1 MNLGNSKQEDKN
13 ELDENITDDLI
24 WKEALVILND
34 RGDDVINLTSNDIRK
49 LIENKL
55 NIDLESKKKW
65 LREKLKLW
73 MEAYNKNK
81 QDDEFEKENV
91 DEEGGEDDGDD
102 EEESQDG
109 DDEDADEEE
118 EEDEDEEDDNVSIN
132 SEDTINDLVDEIS
145 IKDPITNDNNSKI
158 NLESIINTTNNV
170 SSDDDLSSDEE
181 DNDEYLQKLNSDNS
195 KLLHFHQETLSSNY
209 NEITNLTKITRDE
222 NGIIIDPLHKTL
234 PFLTKYEYT
243 RILGQRAKQIEQ
255 GAQPF
260 IKINENII
268 DPYLIAK
275 KELENKKLPFIIKR
289 PMPCSG
295 FEYWHLEDLEIL
307 TG

>member
-24 WKEALVILND
+24 WNEALIILND
-34 RGDDVINLTSNDIRK
+34 RGDDINDLTTNDIRK
-49 LIENKL
+49 IIENKL
-55 NIDLESKKKW
+55 NINLESKKKW
-65 LREKLKLW
+65 LRKKLKLW
-73 MEAYNKNK
+73 MEENLKNK
-81 QDDEFEKENV
+81 EDDEFQKENV
-91 DEEGGEDDGDD
+91 DEEGGQDEGDD
-102 EEESQDG
+102 EEVTEGG
-109 DDEDADEEE
+109 DEEDDDEEE
-118 EEDEDEEDDNVSIN
+118 EEDDNISIN
-132 SEDTINDLVDEIS
+132 SEDTINDLVDEIG
-145 IKDPITNDNNSKI
+145 IKEPITTDNKSKI

-170 SSDDDLSSDEE
+170 SSDDDLSSDED

-260 IKINENII
+260 IKIDENII

-289 PMPCSG
+289 PLPCSG

>member
-1 MNLGNSKQEDKN
+1 MNLGNSNQEDKN
-13 ELDENITDDLI
+13 DLVDENITDDKI

-55 NIDLESKKKW
+55 NIDLQSKKKW

-91 DEEGGEDDGDD
+91 DEEGGEDEGGDEEGPQDEDEEDDD
-102 EEESQDG
+102 EEED
-109 DDEDADEEE
+109 
-118 EEDEDEEDDNVSIN
+118 DDNVSIN
-132 SEDTINDLVDEIS
+132 SEDTINDLVDAIS
-145 IKDPITNDNNSKI
+145 IKEPIINDNNSQI

-170 SSDDDLSSDEE
+170 SSDDDLSSDED

-209 NEITNLTKITRDE
+209 NEISNLTKITRDE

-260 IKINENII
+260 IKIDENII

>member
-1 MNLGNSKQEDKN
+1 MNLGNSNQEDKN
-13 ELDENITDDLI
+13 DLVDENITDDKI
-24 WKEALVILND
+24 WNEALVILND

-81 QDDEFEKENV
+81 QDEEFEKENV
-91 DEEGGEDDGDD
+91 DEEGGEDEGGD
-102 EEESQDG
+102 EEGPQ
-109 DDEDADEEE
+109 
-118 EEDEDEEDDNVSIN
+118 DEDEEDDDEEEDDDNISIN
-132 SEDTINDLVDEIS
+132 SEDTINDLVDAIS
-145 IKDPITNDNNSKI
+145 IKEPIINDNNSQI

-170 SSDDDLSSDEE
+170 SSDDDLSSDED
-181 DNDEYLQKLNSDNS
+181 DNEEYLQKLNSDNS

-260 IKINENII
+260 IKIDENII

>member
-24 WKEALVILND
+24 WNEALIILND
-34 RGDDVINLTSNDIRK
+34 RGDDINDLTTNDIRK
-49 LIENKL
+49 IIENKL
-55 NIDLESKKKW
+55 NINLESKKKW
-65 LREKLKLW
+65 LRKKLKLW
-73 MEAYNKNK
+73 MEEYLKNK
-81 QDDEFEKENV
+81 EDDEFQKENV
-91 DEEGGEDDGDD
+91 DEEGGQDEGDD
-102 EEESQDG
+102 EEVTEGG
-109 DDEDADEEE
+109 DEEDDDEEE
-118 EEDEDEEDDNVSIN
+118 EEDDNISIN
-132 SEDTINDLVDEIS
+132 SEDTINDLVDEIG
-145 IKDPITNDNNSKI
+145 IKEPITTDNKSKI

-170 SSDDDLSSDEE
+170 SSDDDLSSDED

-260 IKINENII
+260 IKIDENII

-289 PMPCSG
+289 PLPCSG

>member
-1 MNLGNSKQEDKN
+1 
-13 ELDENITDDLI
+13 
-24 WKEALVILND
+24 
-34 RGDDVINLTSNDIRK
+34 
-49 LIENKL
+49 
-55 NIDLESKKKW
+55 
-65 LREKLKLW
+65 

-145 IKDPITNDNNSKI
+145 IKDPITNDNKSKI

-170 SSDDDLSSDEE
+170 SSDDDLSSDED

>member
-13 ELDENITDDLI
+13 DLDENITDDLI
-24 WKEALVILND
+24 WKEALIILND
-34 RGDDVINLTSNDIRK
+34 RDDDLNDLTSKDIRK

-55 NIDLESKKKW
+55 NIDLQSKKVW

-73 MEAYNKNK
+73 MEEYLKNK
-81 QDDEFEKENV
+81 QDDEFEKENS
-91 DEEGGEDDGDD
+91 EEEDGEEVSDD
-102 EEESQDG
+102 EEEPE
-109 DDEDADEEE
+109 DD
-118 EEDEDEEDDNVSIN
+118 DEEDVEDDNISIN

-145 IKDPITNDNNSKI
+145 IKDPVTNDNNTKI

-170 SSDDDLSSDEE
+170 ISDDDLSSDED
-181 DNDEYLQKLNSDNS
+181 DNDEYLQKLNNNNN

-209 NEITNLTKITRDE
+209 NEITNLTKITRDD
-222 NGIIIDPLHKTL
+222 NGIIIDSLHKTL

-243 RILGQRAKQIEQ
+243 RVLGQRSKQLEQ

-260 IKINENII
+260 IKIDENMI

-307 TG
+307 VG

>member
-91 DEEGGEDDGDD
+91 DEEGGEDEGGD
-102 EEESQDG
+102 EEGPQ
-109 DDEDADEEE
+109 
-118 EEDEDEEDDNVSIN
+118 DEDEEDDDEEEDDDNISIN

-145 IKDPITNDNNSKI
+145 IKDPITNDNKSKI

-170 SSDDDLSSDEE
+170 SSDDDLSSDED

>member
-1 MNLGNSKQEDKN
+1 MNLGNSNQEDKN
-13 ELDENITDDLI
+13 DLVDENITDDKI

-55 NIDLESKKKW
+55 NIDLQSKKKW

-81 QDDEFEKENV
+81 QDEEFEKENV
-91 DEEGGEDDGDD
+91 DEEGGEDEGGD
-102 EEESQDG
+102 EEGPQ
-109 DDEDADEEE
+109 
-118 EEDEDEEDDNVSIN
+118 DEDEEDDDEEEDDDNISIN
-132 SEDTINDLVDEIS
+132 SEDTINDLVDAIS
-145 IKDPITNDNNSKI
+145 IKEPIINDNNSQI

-170 SSDDDLSSDEE
+170 SSDDDLSSDED
-181 DNDEYLQKLNSDNS
+181 DNEEYLQKLNSDNS

-260 IKINENII
+260 IKIDENII

>member
-1 MNLGNSKQEDKN
+1 MNLGNSNQEDKN
-13 ELDENITDDLI
+13 DLVDENITDDKI

-55 NIDLESKKKW
+55 NIDLQSKKKW

-91 DEEGGEDDGDD
+91 DEEGGEDEGGD
-102 EEESQDG
+102 EEGPQ
-109 DDEDADEEE
+109 
-118 EEDEDEEDDNVSIN
+118 DEDEEDDDEEVDDDNISIN
-132 SEDTINDLVDEIS
+132 SEDTINDLVDAIS
-145 IKDPITNDNNSKI
+145 IKEPIINDNNSQI

-170 SSDDDLSSDEE
+170 SSDDDLSSDED
-181 DNDEYLQKLNSDNS
+181 DNEEYLQKLNSDNS

-209 NEITNLTKITRDE
+209 NEISNLTKITRDE

-260 IKINENII
+260 IKIDENII

>member
-1 MNLGNSKQEDKN
+1 MNLGNSKQD
-13 ELDENITDDLI
+13 DENITDDLI
-24 WKEALVILND
+24 WKEALIILND
-34 RGDDVINLTSNDIRK
+34 RIDDVNDLTSKDIRK

-55 NIDLESKKKW
+55 NIDLQSKKKW

-73 MEAYNKNK
+73 MEEYLKNK
-81 QDDEFEKENV
+81 QQEEFEKENSE
-91 DEEGGEDDGDD
+91 EEGGEELGDD
-102 EEESQDG
+102 EEEQ
-109 DDEDADEEE
+109 DDEEDE
-118 EEDEDEEDDNVSIN
+118 EDEEDDNISIN
-132 SEDTINDLVDEIS
+132 SDDTINDLVDEIS
-145 IKDPITNDNNSKI
+145 IKESVTNDNNSQI
-158 NLESIINTTNNV
+158 NLESILNTTNNV
-170 SSDDDLSSDEE
+170 ISDDDLSSDED
-181 DNDEYLQKLNSDNS
+181 DNDEYLQKLNNDKS

-243 RILGQRAKQIEQ
+243 RVLGQRSKQLEQ
-255 GAQPF
+255 GAKPF
-260 IKINENII
+260 IKIDENMI

-307 TG
+307 IG

>member
-1 MNLGNSKQEDKN
+1 MNLGNSNQEDKN
-13 ELDENITDDLI
+13 DLVDENITDDKI
-24 WKEALVILND
+24 WNEALVILND

-81 QDDEFEKENV
+81 QDEEFEKENV
-91 DEEGGEDDGDD
+91 DEEGGEDEGGD
-102 EEESQDG
+102 EEGPQ
-109 DDEDADEEE
+109 
-118 EEDEDEEDDNVSIN
+118 DEDEEDDDEEGDDDNISIN
-132 SEDTINDLVDEIS
+132 SEDTINDLVDAIS
-145 IKDPITNDNNSKI
+145 IKEPIINDNNSQI

-170 SSDDDLSSDEE
+170 SSDDDLSSDED
-181 DNDEYLQKLNSDNS
+181 DNEEYLQKLNSDNS

-260 IKINENII
+260 IKIDENII

>member
-1 MNLGNSKQEDKN
+1 MNLGNSNQEDKN
-13 ELDENITDDLI
+13 DLVDENITDDII

-91 DEEGGEDDGDD
+91 DEEGGEDQGGD
-102 EEESQDG
+102 EEGPQ
-109 DDEDADEEE
+109 
-118 EEDEDEEDDNVSIN
+118 DEDEEDDDEEEDDDNISIN
-132 SEDTINDLVDEIS
+132 SEDTINDLVDAIS
-145 IKDPITNDNNSKI
+145 IKEPIINDNNSQI

-170 SSDDDLSSDEE
+170 SSDDDLSSDED
-181 DNDEYLQKLNSDNS
+181 DNEEYLQKLNSDNS

-260 IKINENII
+260 IKIDENII

>member
-1 MNLGNSKQEDKN
+1 
-13 ELDENITDDLI
+13 
-24 WKEALVILND
+24 
-34 RGDDVINLTSNDIRK
+34 
-49 LIENKL
+49 
-55 NIDLESKKKW
+55 
-65 LREKLKLW
+65 
-73 MEAYNKNK
+73 MEEYLKNK
-81 QDDEFEKENV
+81 EDDEFQKENV
-91 DEEGGEDDGDD
+91 DEEGGQDEGDD
-102 EEESQDG
+102 EEVTEGG
-109 DDEDADEEE
+109 DEEDDDEEE
-118 EEDEDEEDDNVSIN
+118 EADDNISIN
-132 SEDTINDLVDEIS
+132 SEDTINDLLDEIG
-145 IKDPITNDNNSKI
+145 IKEPITTDNKSKI

-170 SSDDDLSSDEE
+170 SSDDDLSSDED

-260 IKINENII
+260 IKIDENII

-289 PMPCSG
+289 PLPCSG

>member
-1 MNLGNSKQEDKN
+1 M
-13 ELDENITDDLI
+13 
-24 WKEALVILND
+24 
-34 RGDDVINLTSNDIRK
+34 
-49 LIENKL
+49 
-55 NIDLESKKKW
+55 
-65 LREKLKLW
+65 
-73 MEAYNKNK
+73 
-81 QDDEFEKENV
+81 
-91 DEEGGEDDGDD
+91 
-102 EEESQDG
+102 
-109 DDEDADEEE
+109 
-118 EEDEDEEDDNVSIN
+118 EDEEDDNVSIN

-145 IKDPITNDNNSKI
+145 VKQPITNDNNSKI

-170 SSDDDLSSDEE
+170 ISDDDVSSDED

-222 NGIIIDPLHKTL
+222 NGVIIDPLHKTL

-243 RILGQRAKQIEQ
+243 RILGQRAKQIEE

-260 IKINENII
+260 IKIDQNII

-307 TG
+307 TV

>member
-24 WKEALVILND
+24 WKEVLVILNES
-34 RGDDVINLTSNDIRK
+34 GDDVINLTSNDIRK

-55 NIDLESKKKW
+55 NIDLQLKKKW

-81 QDDEFEKENV
+81 QDDELEKENI
-91 DEEGGEDDGDD
+91 DEEGGEDESDG
-102 EEESQDG
+102 EEEPQDG
-109 DDEDADEEE
+109 DEEDDEEE
-118 EEDEDEEDDNVSIN
+118 EEEDDNVTIN
-132 SEDTINDLVDEIS
+132 SEDTINDLVDEIG
-145 IKDPITNDNNSKI
+145 IKDPITNDSKSKI
-158 NLESIINTTNNV
+158 NLESIINTSINV

-181 DNDEYLQKLNSDNS
+181 DNDEYLQKLNGDNS
-195 KLLHFHQETLSSNY
+195 KLLHFHQETLSCNY

-260 IKINENII
+260 IKIDENLI

>member
-1 MNLGNSKQEDKN
+1 MNLGNSKKE
-13 ELDENITDDLI
+13 DENITDDLI
-24 WKEALVILND
+24 WKEALIILNE
-34 RGDDVINLTSNDIRK
+34 RIDDVNDLTTGDIRK

-55 NIDLESKKKW
+55 NIDLQSKKKW

-73 MEAYNKNK
+73 MEEYLKNK
-81 QDDEFEKENV
+81 QDDDVEKENS
-91 DEEGGEDDGDD
+91 DEEGGEELGDD
-102 EEESQDG
+102 EEEPE
-109 DDEDADEEE
+109 DEDEDN
-118 EEDEDEEDDNVSIN
+118 EEDEEDEEDDNISIN

-145 IKDPITNDNNSKI
+145 IKEPVTNDNNTKI

-170 SSDDDLSSDEE
+170 SSDDDLSSDED
-181 DNDEYLQKLNSDNS
+181 DNDEYLQKLNNNNS
-195 KLLHFHQETLSSNY
+195 NLLHFHQETLSSNY

-222 NGIIIDPLHKTL
+222 NGIIIDSLHKTV

-243 RILGQRAKQIEQ
+243 RVLGQRSKQLEQ

-260 IKINENII
+260 IKIDENMI

-275 KELENKKLPFIIKR
+275 KELEKKKLPFIIKR

-307 TG
+307 NG

>member
-1 MNLGNSKQEDKN
+1 MNLGNSNQEDKN
-13 ELDENITDDLI
+13 DLVDENITDDKI

-55 NIDLESKKKW
+55 NIDLQSKKKW

-91 DEEGGEDDGDD
+91 DEEGGEDEGGD
-102 EEESQDG
+102 EEGPQ
-109 DDEDADEEE
+109 
-118 EEDEDEEDDNVSIN
+118 DEDEEDDDEEEDDDNISIN
-132 SEDTINDLVDEIS
+132 SEDTINDLVDAIS
-145 IKDPITNDNNSKI
+145 IKEPIINDNNSQI

-170 SSDDDLSSDEE
+170 SSDDDLSSDED
-181 DNDEYLQKLNSDNS
+181 DNEEYLQKLNSDNS

-209 NEITNLTKITRDE
+209 NEISNLTKITRDE

-260 IKINENII
+260 IKIDENII

>member
-1 MNLGNSKQEDKN
+1 MNLGNSNQEDKN
-13 ELDENITDDLI
+13 DLVDENITDDKI

-55 NIDLESKKKW
+55 NIDLQSKKKW

-91 DEEGGEDDGDD
+91 DEEGGEDEGGD
-102 EEESQDG
+102 EEGPQ
-109 DDEDADEEE
+109 
-118 EEDEDEEDDNVSIN
+118 DEDEEDDDEEEDDDNISIN
-132 SEDTINDLVDEIS
+132 SEDTINDLVDAIS
-145 IKDPITNDNNSKI
+145 IKEPIINDNNSQI

-170 SSDDDLSSDEE
+170 SSDDDLSSDED
-181 DNDEYLQKLNSDNS
+181 DNEEYLQKLNSDNS

-260 IKINENII
+260 IKIDENII

>member
-1 MNLGNSKQEDKN
+1 MNLGNSNQEDKN
-13 ELDENITDDLI
+13 DLVDENITDDKI

-55 NIDLESKKKW
+55 NIDLQSKKKW

-91 DEEGGEDDGDD
+91 DEEGGEDEGDD
-102 EEESQDG
+102 EEEPQEG
-109 DDEDADEEE
+109 DEEDDDEEE
-118 EEDEDEEDDNVSIN
+118 DDDNVSIN
-132 SEDTINDLVDEIS
+132 SEDTINDLVDAIS
-145 IKDPITNDNNSKI
+145 IKEPIINDNNSQI

-170 SSDDDLSSDEE
+170 SSDDDLSSDED

-209 NEITNLTKITRDE
+209 NEISNLTKITRDE

-260 IKINENII
+260 IKIDENII

>member
-1 MNLGNSKQEDKN
+1 MNLGNSNQEDKN
-13 ELDENITDDLI
+13 DLVDENITDDKI

-55 NIDLESKKKW
+55 NIDLQSKKKW

-91 DEEGGEDDGDD
+91 DEEGGEDEGGD
-102 EEESQDG
+102 EEGPQ
-109 DDEDADEEE
+109 
-118 EEDEDEEDDNVSIN
+118 DEDEEDDDEEEDDDNISIN
-132 SEDTINDLVDEIS
+132 SEDTINDLVDAIS
-145 IKDPITNDNNSKI
+145 IKEPIINDNNSQI

-170 SSDDDLSSDEE
+170 SSDDDLSSDED

-209 NEITNLTKITRDE
+209 NEISNLTKITRDE

-260 IKINENII
+260 IKIDENII